1 MGTLLRCVRCVI
13 KIRTNFNLNFSLY
26 CASVR
31 GCYPRKSDASSKQL
45 YSQNGRDVE
54 TKCGVS
60 KSRDHRRPSRWAFSN
75 GNNSV
80 LWTLEI
86 NHLWRCLWQNTTLEE
101 SNEGSNMPAKKSHS
115 KERTTRTLA
124 VIERAQALIS
134 IGQSLQKLA
143 SIGVNEPTMHRI
155 AEEDT
160 NCTY

>member
-1 MGTLLRCVRCVI
+1 
-13 KIRTNFNLNFSLY
+13 
-26 CASVR
+26 
-31 GCYPRKSDASSKQL
+31 
-45 YSQNGRDVE
+45 
-54 TKCGVS
+54 
-60 KSRDHRRPSRWAFSN
+60 
-75 GNNSV
+75 
-80 LWTLEI
+80 
-86 NHLWRCLWQNTTLEE
+86 
-101 SNEGSNMPAKKSHS
+101 MPAKKSHS